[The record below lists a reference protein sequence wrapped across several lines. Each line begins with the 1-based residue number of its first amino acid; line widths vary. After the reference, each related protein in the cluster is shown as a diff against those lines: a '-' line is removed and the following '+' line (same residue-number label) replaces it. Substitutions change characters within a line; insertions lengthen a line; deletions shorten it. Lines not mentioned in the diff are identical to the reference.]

1 MPNTQQEHLCYATR
15 QAIKMKINKTI
26 FWTFS
31 IVIALLSCYLFQLS
45 SVQLY
50 SDGNYMQ
57 SLNLP
62 SDADTPAVAIAGTVI
77 LSIGAVIGHVIL
89 LGIFLIIAFLRHKEI
104 EISLSDFV
112 INPIRN
118 RLTKTIFQTVGFLL
132 TAYWLWDF
140 IDVTK
145 IKFFPTLLIFTLLA
159 IAVTWTYMLWLINL
173 TKKIKET
180 RSTNTQQAHW
190 Q

>member
-1 MPNTQQEHLCYATR
+1 MRPTTIN
-15 QAIKMKINKTI
+15 MKINKTI

-31 IVIALLSCYLFQLS
+31 IVISLLSCYLFQLS

-62 SDADTPAVAIAGTVI
+62 SDADTPTVAIAGTI
-77 LSIGAVIGHVIL
+77 LLSIGAVIGHIIL
-89 LGIFLIIAFLRHKEI
+89 LGVFLAISFSRHKEI
-104 EISLSDFV
+104 EISSSDFV
-112 INPIRN
+112 VNVRKN
-118 RLTKTIFQTVGFLL
+118 RLTKTIFQIIGFLL

-140 IDVTK
+140 IDITR
-145 IKFFPTLLIFTLLA
+145 IKFFPNLFLFTLIA
-159 IAVTWTYMLWLINL
+159 IAVTWTYVLWLINL
-173 TKKIKET
+173 TKSLKET
-180 RSTNTQQAHW
+180 RSTNTQQKVW

>member
-1 MPNTQQEHLCYATR
+1 
-15 QAIKMKINKTI
+15 MKINKTI

-31 IVIALLSCYLFQLS
+31 ILISLLSCYLFQLS

-62 SDADTPAVAIAGTVI
+62 SDADTPAVAISGTVL
-77 LSIGAVIGHVIL
+77 LSIGAVIGHIIL
-89 LGIFLIIAFLRHKEI
+89 LGTFLIIAFLRHKEI
-104 EISLSDFV
+104 EISSSDFV

-118 RLTKTIFQTVGFLL
+118 PLTKTIFQTLGFLL

-140 IDVTK
+140 IDITR
-145 IKFFPTLLIFTLLA
+145 IKFFPTLFLFTLLA
-159 IAVTWTYMLWLINL
+159 ITVTWIYMLWLINL
-173 TKKIKET
+173 TKRLVET
-180 RSTNTQQAHW
+180 ESSNPQHHPS
-190 Q
+190 